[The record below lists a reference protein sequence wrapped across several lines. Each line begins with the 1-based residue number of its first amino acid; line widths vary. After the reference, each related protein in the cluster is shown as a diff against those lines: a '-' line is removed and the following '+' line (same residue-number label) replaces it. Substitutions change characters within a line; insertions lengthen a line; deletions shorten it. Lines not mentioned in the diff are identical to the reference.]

1 MGGVDAA
8 ASAAFGVGGAC
19 GGRGSHAATAIAAS
33 IKTQER
39 ESADLM

>member
-1 MGGVDAA
+1 MGGAAAA

-33 IKTQER
+33 IDTQER
-39 ESADLM
+39 ENEGLM